1 MTHPGPVI
9 KEHHPLSK
17 TLPIALL
24 FNLAVTQPLYELL
37 SRNAQFFV
45 ARGSEPV
52 DIFVLVLVL
61 SFLIPASLLFV
72 VYGLKK
78 VSRIAG
84 EVVYGIL
91 FILLTALF
99 ILPLLKKVEI
109 LPGWFILAS
118 SLFLGCSLF
127 WVTKRFQTLNL
138 FLKYLSVSIF
148 VFAAIFLM
156 NPSISKILTSKQP
169 ESMALTKISSTTP
182 VVFVILDELPL
193 ISLLTKDREIDSVR
207 FPNFSRLQKDS
218 LWFRNTSTVADGTPE
233 AVAAI
238 LTGKYPEQRRLPALK
253 DYPNNLFTLLGGS
266 YELRVLEH
274 VTKLCPENV
283 NVAGERKMAA
293 SERFRNL
300 YLDLSVIYLHII
312 LPMELTADLPSV
324 KHTWSNFWQQSTS
337 GNVLVRLDDA
347 YSSRVE
353 QFKKFLELLQPST
366 KPALY
371 FQHIFLPHVPW
382 EYLPSGNRY
391 DYRGYGPMGIEGISV
406 KEENW
411 LDDDCI
417 VFRGYQRHLLQ
428 LGFTDRKLG
437 ELIEHLK
444 SVQLYD
450 RALIVIT
457 ADHGASF
464 RPGDSFRSLS
474 GSNYQD
480 ILNVPLFV
488 KLPSSARVAIIDRN
502 VESIDILPTIA
513 DALGIK
519 LGFETDGSS
528 ALQDGSQQRNKK
540 RAYKTIFTSDKKWE
554 EFDSSIVN
562 SASLARKIAIFGTG
576 NPDQILQPTMIP
588 QLVKMSATDPSFRSN
603 DRVTIELKNPQSF
616 ANVDLTSGF
625 IPVFIAGRVLFPV
638 TPKGPILLGVWIN
651 GRFCGITSTF
661 PPDLKETGWLR
672 TLWIR
677 SSTGKTQNL
686 KMEDIQGFGILVAES
701 SFRQG
706 KNDIQVV
713 NLQSWAEKN
722 NYLPPWRLGS

>member
-1 MTHPGPVI
+1 MTREQNSLFEI
-9 KEHHPLSK
+9 
-17 TLPIALL
+17 LPIALL
-24 FNLAVTQPLYELL
+24 FNLAVSQPLYELL

-52 DIFVLVLVL
+52 DIIILVLLL

-78 VSRIAG
+78 VSGIAG
-84 EVVYGIL
+84 EVVYAIL

-99 ILPLLKKVEI
+99 LLPLLKKVEI

-118 SLFLGCSLF
+118 SFFLGGSLF
-127 WVTKRFQTLNL
+127 WIAKRLQKLNL

-148 VFAAIFLM
+148 VFAAIFLK
-156 NPSISKILTSKQP
+156 NPSIIKILTNKQP
-169 ESMALTKISSTTP
+169 ESMTLTKVSTTTP

-193 ISLLTKDREIDSVR
+193 ISLLDKDMEIDSVR

-218 LWFRNTSTVADGTPE
+218 LWFRNASTVADGTPE

-238 LTGKYPEQRRLPALK
+238 LTGKYPEPERLPALK

-274 VTKLCPENV
+274 VTKLCPDNV

-293 SERFRNL
+293 SERFQNL

-312 LPMELTADLPSV
+312 VPMELAGDLPSV
-324 KHTWSNFWQQSTS
+324 KHSWSNFWQQSKS
-337 GNVLVRLDDA
+337 ENVLVRFGDA
-347 YSSRVE
+347 YSSRAE
-353 QFKKFLELLQPST
+353 QFKKFFKLLQPSK

-371 FQHIFLPHVPW
+371 FQHILLPHVPW
-382 EYLPSGNRY
+382 EYLPSGNHY
-391 DYRGYGPMGIEGISV
+391 DYRGYGPMGVEGISV
-406 KEENW
+406 KEETW

-428 LGFTDRKLG
+428 LSFTDRKLG

-444 SVQLYD
+444 SFQLYD

-464 RPGDSFRSLS
+464 RPGDSFRTISD
-474 GSNYQD
+474 SNYQD
-480 ILNVPLFV
+480 ILTVPLFV
-488 KLPSSARVAIIDRN
+488 KLPNSTKVAIIDRN
-502 VESIDILPTIA
+502 VESIDILPTVA

-519 LGFETDGSS
+519 LGFQIDGSS
-528 ALQDGSQQRNKK
+528 ALQDGSQQRNRKK
-540 RAYKTIFTSDKKWE
+540 AYKAIFTSDKRFQ

-576 NPDQILQPTMIP
+576 SPDQILKPTMIP
-588 QLVKMSATDPSFRSN
+588 QLLKMSSTDPSFQN
-603 DRVTIELKNPQSF
+603 KHHVTIELKNPESF
-616 ANVDLTSGF
+616 ANVDLASGF

-638 TPKGPILLGVWIN
+638 TPTAPILLGVWIN

-677 SSTGKTQNL
+677 STTGKTKDFKIEN
-686 KMEDIQGFGILVAES
+686 IQGFGILVAES

-722 NYLPPWRLGS
+722 NYLPPWGLGG